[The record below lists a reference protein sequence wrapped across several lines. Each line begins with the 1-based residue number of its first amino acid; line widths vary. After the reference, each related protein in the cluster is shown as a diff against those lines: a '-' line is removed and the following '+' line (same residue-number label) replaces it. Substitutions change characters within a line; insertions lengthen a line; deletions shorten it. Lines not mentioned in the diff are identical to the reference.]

1 VLLHHRAQQSFQQMH
16 NQVPHRNNIG
26 GGIPI
31 SNSNGGASGY
41 REGGVV
47 ANDDHYG
54 DIANMKSNM
63 VYSQPE

>member
-1 VLLHHRAQQSFQQMH
+1 MH

-31 SNSNGGASGY
+31 SSSNGGASGY
-41 REGGVV
+41 REGFVV

-54 DIANMKSNM
+54 DIANVKSNM
-63 VYSQPE
+63 VYSLPE